1 MQKNILA
8 KLNTICKKKKKKNS
22 PENRRRRKLPQ
33 NNEGHI

>member
-1 MQKNILA
+1 MQKNILE
-8 KLNTICKKKKKKNS
+8 KFNKICKKKKKKNS